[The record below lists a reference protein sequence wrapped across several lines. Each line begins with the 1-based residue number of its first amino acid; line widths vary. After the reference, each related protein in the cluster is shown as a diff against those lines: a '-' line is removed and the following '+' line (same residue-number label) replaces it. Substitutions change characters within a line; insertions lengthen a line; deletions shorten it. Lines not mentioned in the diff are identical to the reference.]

1 MEAVYDRTLK
11 DVLAR
16 NEKGTLNASD
26 MNRITSNLSQVAS
39 ELGDSYT
46 AATYNNSSK
55 PTGNDYA
62 LILDKVSN
70 LRMRYLVYPDTPD
83 LPEMPLNQFQK
94 FNSLEKNILDLHRIW
109 ESNKGRKIYCGEIH
123 VGQRGLL

>member
-1 MEAVYDRTLK
+1 MEAVYDRTLE
-11 DVLAR
+11 DVLTR
-16 NEKGTLNASD
+16 NAKGTLNAND
-26 MNRITSNLSQVAS
+26 MNRITSNLSQAAK

-46 AATYNNSSK
+46 ATIYYNNSK

-62 LILDKVSN
+62 LILDKVSK
-70 LRMRYLVYPDTPD
+70 LRMKYLVYPDTPD
-83 LPEMPLNQFQK
+83 LPEMPLNQFEK

-109 ESNKGRKIYCGEIH
+109 ESNKERKIYCGEIH